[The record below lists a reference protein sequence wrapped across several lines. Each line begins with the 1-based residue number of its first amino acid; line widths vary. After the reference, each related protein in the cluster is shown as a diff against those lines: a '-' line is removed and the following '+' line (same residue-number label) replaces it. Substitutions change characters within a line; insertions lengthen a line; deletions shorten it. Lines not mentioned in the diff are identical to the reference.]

1 MKTKSILI
9 VGVMILCA
17 VPARVL
23 KAWGNKNTHRAL
35 TAYAVNESVLAK
47 DYLEKQ
53 LGLKGKLE
61 TKLIV
66 TVHSNSG

>member
-53 LGLKGKLE
+53 L
-61 TKLIV
+61 
-66 TVHSNSG
+66 